1 MEGIPLHWCISNN
14 IGDALNYWL
23 VKKITGKPA
32 YWVPRESNNF
42 KFICIGSILNWADEH
57 CGVWGAGLANQT
69 DTVNSSARIYS
80 VRGPV
85 SAKIAEECGVLLQ
98 GPHGDPALLVSKY
111 YNNNRKK
118 FGQCKVGLI
127 PHYADYHALCQYD
140 PEFKIVDNHF
150 KGIKIINVFDPIEK
164 IADEIKKCQ
173 VILSSSLHGLI
184 LADAYGVPNKQ
195 VKISDYV
202 LGDGTKF
209 YDYFLSVDR
218 TWILP
223 THLSR
228 MVKYSHDEI
237 VKLVKKEYEPI
248 DIKSMQEGL
257 LETCPFI

>member
-23 VKKITGKPA
+23 IKKITSKNV

-42 KFICIGSILNWADEH
+42 KFICIGSILNWADKN

-69 DTVNSSARIYS
+69 DKVDPEAKIYS
-80 VRGPV
+80 VRGPE
-85 SAKIAEECGVLLQ
+85 SAAIAIECGCEV
-98 GPHGDPALLVSKY
+98 PDIYGDPALLVSKY